1 MHPLA
6 GGPGQ
11 SQLCFWDH
19 ISSDSGPY
27 PPTPLFS
34 HKGPFGDIRPP
45 WVTQETLYLPR
56 PFIPPAHLFCQEGNR
71 VTFLGIG
78 TWRSCWR
85 AGGGGCWRDSG
96 DCGPSSTNPD
106 LCPRCRNY
114 GFSHLLEKG
123 TEAQRG

>member
-85 AGGGGCWRDSG
+85 AGGG
-96 DCGPSSTNPD
+96 
-106 LCPRCRNY
+106 
-114 GFSHLLEKG
+114 LL
-123 TEAQRG
+123 ARLR